1 MTKYYIDLEY
11 MTFATLT
18 DAHELIKQ
26 VGMLNFLTALYT
38 EKQSRPLTI
47 EEREAMEVLHNSW
60 EL

>member
-1 MTKYYIDLEY
+1 MTKNDYIEY
-11 MTFATLT
+11 VTYATLN

-26 VGMLNFLTALYT
+26 VGMLNFLTSLYT

-47 EEREAMEVLHNSW
+47 EEQEAMEVLHNSW

>member
-1 MTKYYIDLEY
+1 MNNEY
-11 MTFATLT
+11 ETYATLN

-26 VGMLNFLTALYT
+26 VGMLNFLTSLYT

-47 EEREAMEVLHNSW
+47 EEQEAMEVLHNSW